1 MDPNTMDMYFGRTW
15 RSKLPELGHLAS
27 PCLPKIRPQA
37 FCPKAG
43 KDPNRRILHETLGR
57 RGRWKESRK
66 RRRKKP
72 RDRERRRR
80 GKEGEDE
87 PEGDDAAG
95 VDVAEEEVDAADEAE
110 VAKATATPCKKK
122 RKFMPLQSPNK
133 LPANEVETVVMS
145 GPQKAKSMLAKV
157 RDEKKKAM
165 DAKKSLIAQNKV
177 LKKDGQT

>member
-1 MDPNTMDMYFGRTW
+1 MTMPPLELFAADAMAAFKANVSSVVPSPTAPNW
-15 RSKLPELGHLAS
+15 
-27 PCLPKIRPQA
+27 
-37 FCPKAG
+37 
-43 KDPNRRILHETLGR
+43 
-57 RGRWKESRK
+57 
-66 RRRKKP
+66 
-72 RDRERRRR
+72 
-80 GKEGEDE
+80 
-87 PEGDDAAG
+87 DAYVKS

-122 RKFMPLQSPNK
+122 RKFMPLHSPNK

-145 GPQKAKSMLAKV
+145 GPHKAKSMLAKV